1 VRLGAVKG
9 GGSVRIL
16 QVSVGYSPSLGG
28 IAEHVKN
35 ISERLARKHEVTVF
49 THNYRRPLP
58 REEKINGVL
67 VRRFGSFSPYAAYH
81 FSPAMIGELIKSEF
95 DIVHGH
101 GYHAL
106 PLYFSRYAK
115 RKRFVVTAHYH
126 GHGHTA
132 LRSSLLRLYKP
143 FGKRIFAE
151 ADAIISVS
159 RYEKELLIKN
169 FGLAEDK
176 IWLIPNGI
184 NLAEFSHP
192 EVPEKTGSILYVG
205 RLEQYKGVQ
214 YIIQALPLL
223 GDDYRLE
230 IVGGGT
236 YGKELKRLAAKLGL
250 NQRVKFNQPLPR
262 SELLKMYNRAGVFVL
277 LSQSEAFS
285 IVVAEALASRTPCV
299 VANTSA
305 LREWVDNRNCF
316 GVDYPIDI
324 AQLAE
329 AISKARG
336 KKVAGVRLWDWD
348 DVVRELEK
356 IYDLGEG

>member
-1 VRLGAVKG
+1 M
-9 GGSVRIL
+9 RIL
-16 QVSVGYSPSLGG
+16 QVSVGYSPPLGG

-49 THNYRRPLP
+49 THNYRGLLP
-58 REEKINGVL
+58 KEEKIHGVL
-67 VRRFGSFSPYAAYH
+67 VRRFRSFSPYAAYH
-81 FSPAMIGELIKSEF
+81 FSPTMIRELRKSEF

-115 RKRFVVTAHYH
+115 RKRFVVTTHYH

-132 LRSSLLRLYKP
+132 FRDFLLRLYKP

-159 RYEKELLIKN
+159 NYEKELLIKD
-169 FGLAEDK
+169 FGLDEDK

-184 NLAEFSHP
+184 NLPEFSHQ
-192 EVPEKTGSILYVG
+192 EVLEKTKSILYVG

-230 IVGGGT
+230 IVGRGT
-236 YGKELKRLAAKLGL
+236 YETELQRLAAKLEL
-250 NQRVKFNQPLPR
+250 SQRVRFNQFLPR

-285 IVVAEALASRTPCV
+285 IVVAEALASKTPCV

-324 AQLAE
+324 AQLAK
-329 AISKARG
+329 AISKAKG
-336 KKVAGVRLWDWD
+336 KRVTGVRLWDWD
-348 DVVRELEK
+348 DVVQELEK
-356 IYDLGEG
+356 IYDLGKG